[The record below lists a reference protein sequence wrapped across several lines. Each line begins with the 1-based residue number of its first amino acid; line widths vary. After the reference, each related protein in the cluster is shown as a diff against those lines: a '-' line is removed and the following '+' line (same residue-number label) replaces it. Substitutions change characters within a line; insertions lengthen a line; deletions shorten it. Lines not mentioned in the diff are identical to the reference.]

1 MKAALNRIASALKL
15 KRKPLSYEEEKHL
28 ARHGDIAVRTKL
40 AEREDVRPE
49 ILYYLAEDP
58 DPQVRRRIAANS
70 RTPVHADLI
79 LARDADDVVRIDLA
93 AKISRLAPGLS
104 ANEQEQVRRMTYEVL
119 EILARDQLPRVR
131 RVLAE
136 TLKDVAD
143 APADI
148 IGHLA
153 RDTDIEV
160 SGPVLRCSP
169 VLTED
174 DLLEIIR
181 TCVVAGPLSVI
192 SERKGI
198 GERVS
203 DAIIATDD
211 VQAIGVMLANPSAQI
226 REETLDRLIERA
238 PEIESWHEPLARRP
252 KLSPGSVAKIAG
264 FVGESLIAELQ
275 ARGDLDSATV
285 EVLKTELSARL
296 ERDKD
301 GDGGNGEDA
310 KDEAMVEPAIARV
323 RRIYADG
330 NLTEDCVSQALG
342 SGDRRFVT
350 AALAVLSDLPLSL
363 VEKIGESKS
372 ARGVTA
378 VCWKAGLSMRFAN
391 QLQIRYAFIAPNA
404 ALNPATGNKFPL
416 TPEEMEWQIEFF
428 ASMVPGGAKSRRR
441 A

>member
-1 MKAALNRIASALKL
+1 MKEALNRIATAFGLG
-15 KRKPLSYEEEKHL
+15 RKPLSYEEEKHL
-28 ARHGDIAVRTKL
+28 ARHGDIGERTKL

-58 DPQVRRRIAANS
+58 DPQVRRKIAANS
-70 RTPVHADLI
+70 STPVHADLI
-79 LARDADDVVRIDLA
+79 LARDTDDVVRTDLA
-93 AKISRLAPGLS
+93 AKIARVAPGLS
-104 ANEQEQVRRMTYEVL
+104 ANEQEQIRRLTYEVL

-143 APADI
+143 APPEI
-148 IGHLA
+148 IGRLA

-181 TCVVAGPLSVI
+181 TCAVAGPLKAI
-192 SERKGI
+192 SGREQL
-198 GERVS
+198 GERLS
-203 DAIIATDD
+203 EAIVATDD
-211 VQAIGVMLANPSAQI
+211 VEAIGVMLANPSAQI
-226 REETLDRLIERA
+226 REETLDRLIARA

-252 KLSPGSVAKIAG
+252 KLSPRAVSKIAS
-264 FVGESLIAELQ
+264 FVGESLIAVLQ
-275 ARGDLDSATV
+275 KRGDLDPATV
-285 EVLKTELSARL
+285 EVLKIELSARL
-296 ERDKD
+296 ERDK
-301 GDGGNGEDA
+301 GGAGGNGEDA
-310 KDEAMVEPAIARV
+310 KGETMAEPAIARV
-323 RRIYADG
+323 RRLFADG
-330 NLTEDCVSQALG
+330 ELTEECVAQALG

-372 ARGVTA
+372 ARGITA

-391 QLQIRYAFIAPNA
+391 QLQIRYAMIAPNA
-404 ALNPATGNKFPL
+404 AINPAKGDKFPL
-416 TPEEMEWQIEFF
+416 TPEEMDWQLEFF
-428 ASMVPGGAKSRRR
+428 GSMISNGKSRRR